1 MSIER
6 VLIDGQWRVASASK
20 NFQEENPQIFQAV
33 NPVTRSPLPREYPIS
48 PWSEIEQ
55 AILAAARVSHE
66 LQNAPGELF
75 AKFLERFAERIDARS
90 GEFIATANQE
100 TGLPVEP
107 RLKIA
112 ELPRTTNQIRQAAAA
127 ARDGGWSLP
136 TIDTKN
142 NIRSRLAAIGP
153 VVVFGPN
160 NFPFAFNSAAG
171 GDFVAAV
178 AAGNPVISK
187 GHSSH
192 PSTTRL
198 FAEEA
203 FEAVKEVGLPP
214 AFVQLIYRT
223 SHADGCRLV
232 SHPAIGASGYT
243 GARATGLVLKE
254 AADKVGKPIYVELS
268 SINPI
273 CVLPGVLTERSDEL
287 AAEFTG
293 SCLMGTGQFCTNPGL
308 VLLLAGPQTDA
319 FVNAVKTKFESA
331 PIGTMLSEGVLR
343 NFESGIQSLITAG
356 AEVLAGGQPG
366 GGNGF
371 SFRNTLLK
379 VSGDKF
385 LSNPHALQ
393 AEAFGNSSLLVI
405 AKDEAQL
412 LAVLKSLEGNL
423 TGAIYSSKD
432 GTDDALY
439 SRIEPAL
446 RARVGRLINDKMPT
460 GVAVSLAMNHG
471 GPFPATGHPGFTAVG
486 IPASLRRFAMLQC
499 YDGVRQHRLPPEL
512 QDKNPRPSLWRS
524 IDGQWSQADVD

>member
-6 VLIDGQWRVASASK
+6 VLIDGQWRVSSGS
-20 NFQEENPQIFQAV
+20 QIFQSV
-33 NPVTRSPLPREYPIS
+33 NPATRLPLPREYPVS

-55 AILAAARVSHE
+55 AILAAARASRE
-66 LQNAPGELF
+66 LQNAPNELF

-112 ELPRTTNQIRQAAAA
+112 ELPRTTNQLRQAAAA
-127 ARDGGWSLP
+127 AREGSWSMP

-160 NFPFAFNSAAG
+160 NFPFAFNSSAG
-171 GDFVAAV
+171 GDFAAAV
-178 AAGNPVISK
+178 AAGNPVIAK

-254 AADKVGKPIYVELS
+254 AADRVGKPIYLELS

-273 CVLPGVLTERSDEL
+273 CVLPGALTERSDEL
-287 AAEFTG
+287 AAEFTT

-308 VLLLAGPQTDA
+308 VLLLAGPQTDS
-319 FVNAVKTKFESA
+319 FVNAVRAKFESA

-343 NFESGIQSLITAG
+343 NFESGIQAIVSAG
-356 AEVLAGGQPG
+356 AEVLTGGQAG

-385 LSNPHALQ
+385 LANTHAMQ
-393 AEAFGNSSLLVI
+393 TEAFGNSSLFVI

-412 LAVLKSLEGNL
+412 LAILEALEGNL
-423 TGAIYSSKD
+423 TGAIYSDKS
-432 GTDDALY
+432 GQDDALY

-446 RARVGRLINDKMPT
+446 RLRVGRLINDKMPT
-460 GVAVSLAMNHG
+460 GVAVSPAMNHG

-486 IPASLRRFAMLQC
+486 VPASMRRFAMLQC
-499 YDGVRQHRLPPEL
+499 YDGVRQHRLPADL
-512 QDKNPRPSLWRS
+512 QDKNPRPALWRS
-524 IDGQWSQADVD
+524 IDGQWSQADVG